1 MLGIIEIILFVCG
14 MWGLIMG
21 KLPSIVFGK
30 NYRIEGAGARVIGAI
45 LVLPLLLAL
54 GVGFILGLFLVE
66 NAIIFASIF
75 ELVTLIICFAVAFL
89 ISRRVRQP
97 VVA

>member
-30 NYRIEGAGARVIGAI
+30 NYRIEGTGARVIGAI
-45 LVLPLLLAL
+45 LILPITLAFI
-54 GVGFILGLFLVE
+54 VGFILGLFLVE
-66 NAIIFASIF
+66 NMVIYVSVF
-75 ELVTLIICFAVAFL
+75 ELLTLIICFTIAFL
-89 ISRRVRQP
+89 IGRRVRQP
-97 VVA
+97 VTM